1 MARDRS
7 RHRTDGRRPWP
18 VAPEPPDDAIG
29 RLDDVLATLEEMLDE
44 RGIAAAERARGA
56 GAPRG
61 RGPAAEP
68 RDPGD
73 LGDRGGLPLLRDVV
87 APALDGEGDG
97 AVPGSGADG
106 APEGAGPK
114 GRGPELKLEHEPLPL
129 GFDIIDEEPIPRIG
143 RLDFDAADID
153 FGADPVVDPAADPIA
168 GPADGPMARP
178 AGGPV
183 ASPPAGPPA
192 RPRAGPTLPPP
203 SEPGADSRG
212 ERYGGA
218 APPSLDPE
226 VYRHL
231 IDRLANEIDVI
242 VQTGTEEA
250 MRRAATDIAARV
262 REHVAIILP
271 EVIEELVDMANR
283 RDD

>member
-44 RGIAAAERARGA
+44 RGIAAAERTRGA
-56 GAPRG
+56 GGPRG
-61 RGPAAEP
+61 GGPAAEP
-68 RDPGD
+68 RDSGDPGA
-73 LGDRGGLPLLRDVV
+73 LPLLRDVV

-97 AVPGSGADG
+97 DVPGGEADG

-114 GRGPELKLEHEPLPL
+114 EGGPELRLERDPLPL

-143 RLDFDAADID
+143 SLDFGAADID
-153 FGADPVVDPAADPIA
+153 FGADPAVEPAADPIA

-183 ASPPAGPPA
+183 AGPPA
-192 RPRAGPTLPPP
+192 RPLAGPTRPPP

-218 APPSLDPE
+218 PPPSLDPE